1 MKAMRPV
8 VLMLIAVTAAVIGWL
23 ATVTTNRFS
32 MPTPV
37 LPVSALI
44 TMAVIAGLTLI
55 MGIRVLRWR
64 NGNKKKLLN
73 PILAARTLILAQAC
87 AYAGT
92 LLLGW
97 HAGISVDLLR
107 IGGLRGGEGVLWNA
121 LLMGG
126 GGVVMIVVGIVVE
139 RFCRIPPEDLEGG
152 TAGPETR
159 RGETKGEG
167 EYAYRGD

>member
-8 VLMLIAVTAAVIGWL
+8 VLLLIAVVAAVIAWL
-23 ATVTTNRFS
+23 ATMATNRFS
-32 MPTPV
+32 MATPV
-37 LPVSALI
+37 LPESALI
-44 TMAVIAGLTLI
+44 TMGVIAGLTLI

-64 NGNKKKLLN
+64 NGKKKNMLN

-97 HAGISVDLLR
+97 HAGISIDLLMVS
-107 IGGLRGGEGVLWNA
+107 LRSGEGILWNA

-126 GGVVMIVVGIVVE
+126 GGVAMVVVGIVVE
-139 RFCRIPPEDLEGG
+139 RFCRIPPEDFEGG
-152 TAGPETR
+152 TPGPDTR